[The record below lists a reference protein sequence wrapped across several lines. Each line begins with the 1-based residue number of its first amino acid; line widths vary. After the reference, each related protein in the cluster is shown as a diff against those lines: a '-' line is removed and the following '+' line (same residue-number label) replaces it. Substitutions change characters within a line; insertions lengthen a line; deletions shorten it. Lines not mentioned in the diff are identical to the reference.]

1 MKVTKITLYI
11 IQIILWSLFLYA
23 PFTGNNPMRFFDW
36 NSKLVFI
43 INHLN
48 FFILFYIN
56 YFYLIPYILNK
67 KGLKKYVLALS
78 VLVLSV
84 YAFIN
89 IVKAILFKNF
99 VYTEHATESIV
110 PIIQVLAVSIAFRLI
125 LNQIENAVN
134 KKILEE
140 EKTKAEL
147 MYLRSQI
154 NPHFLYNT
162 LNNIA
167 ALVHINQH
175 KAESSIIKLS
185 KIMRSMLGHEINEKV
200 KLSTELEL
208 INTYIDL
215 QKLRL
220 NEDTILNYTLEGEAA
235 DVDIEPLILIN
246 FIENAFKHG
255 VGIER
260 TEIDIKIIISQ
271 NFLSLYT
278 KNGLSYFDKDDTTGI
293 GLENVKKR
301 LDILYKDNYTLKTE
315 TINSE
320 FILNLNLNL

>member
-1 MKVTKITLYI
+1 MKVVKITLYI

-23 PFTGNNPMRFFDW
+23 PFSGPNPMRFFDW
-36 NSKLVFI
+36 NGKLVYI

-48 FFILFYIN
+48 FFLLFYVN
-56 YFYLIPYILNK
+56 YFYLIPSILNK
-67 KGLKKYVLALS
+67 LGLKKYVIYLS
-78 VLVLSV
+78 ILVLSV
-84 YAFIN
+84 YTIIN
-89 IVKAILFKNF
+89 IVKAIVFKNF
-99 VYTEHATESIV
+99 VYTEHATEPIV
-110 PIIQVLAVSIAFRLI
+110 PIIQVIAISIAFRLI
-125 LNQIENAVN
+125 LNQIENSIN

-167 ALVHINQH
+167 ALVHINQY

-185 KIMRSMLGHEINEKV
+185 KIMRSMLGYDINEKV

-208 INTYIDL
+208 INAYIDL

-220 NEDTILNYTLEGEAA
+220 NEDTILNYTVEGETGN
-235 DVDIEPLILIN
+235 VNIEPLILIN

-255 VGIER
+255 VGVER
-260 TEIDIKIIISQ
+260 STIDIKISMYPSS
-271 NFLSLYT
+271 LSLYT
-278 KNGLSYFDKDDTTGI
+278 KNGLSNFDKDDTTGI

-315 TINSE
+315 IINSE